1 MRYIS
6 KGIILAVFIAAAVA
20 RVGADTLTASIYLTN
35 NTGPT
40 GYSYSNGGEFQAYN
54 IVGLTVAPEAAAIL
68 SGTAQVFCVEY
79 NEEFSPGNQ
88 YWVQL
93 DDGAKFDGVPNG
105 FNSLT
110 PQAAYLFHR
119 FWTGDLAND
128 AHPYD
133 YAPGAGREASA
144 GDLQLALWHLQNEA
158 NIPAMTAGAQAWYD
172 EANSVVA
179 AHQWSGIGNVR
190 VLHLWTDATDQDFAH
205 RAQDQLVEIPT
216 PPVPSAPL
224 PSTPLAG
231 LVLIALI
238 ASPSA
243 IKSVDRRGRALL
255 EHR

>member
-6 KGIILAVFIAAAVA
+6 KGIVVAVFIAAGVA
-20 RVGADTLTASIYLTN
+20 RVDADTLTASIYLTN
-35 NTGPT
+35 NTSS
-40 GYSYSNGGEFQAYN
+40 YSYGNGGEFQAYN
-54 IVGLTVAPEAAAIL
+54 IVGLTLASEAAAI
-68 SGTAQVFCVEY
+68 SPGTAQVFCVEY
-79 NEEFSPGNQ
+79 NEEFSPGNR

-105 FNSLT
+105 FNALT

-128 AHPYD
+128 AHPYN
-133 YAPGAGREASA
+133 YTLGSARIASA

-158 NIPAMTAGAQAWYD
+158 NIPAMTAGAQAWFD

-216 PPVPSAPL
+216 PPAPSAPL

-231 LVLIALI
+231 LVLLALV
-238 ASPSA
+238 AS
-243 IKSVDRRGRALL
+243 RRRAFA
-255 EHR
+255 